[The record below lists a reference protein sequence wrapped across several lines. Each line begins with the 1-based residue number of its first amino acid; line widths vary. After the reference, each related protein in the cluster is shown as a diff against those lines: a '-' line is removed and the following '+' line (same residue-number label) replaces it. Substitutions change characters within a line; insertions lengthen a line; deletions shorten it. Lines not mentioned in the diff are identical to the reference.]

1 MGSPR
6 KTDKEGG
13 RLPKAGV
20 LGKKERGGVF
30 EGAGG

>member
-6 KTDKEGG
+6 KTDEEGE
-13 RLPKAGV
+13 RLPKGGV
-20 LGKKERGGVF
+20 LGKKKRGGVF